1 MVQSEASI
9 PVIRRM
15 SVQISGEAVSVLNAH
30 IRSAQGYR
38 DQAIGDLREILRI
51 NPRR

>member
-1 MVQSEASI
+1 M
-9 PVIRRM
+9 
-15 SVQISGEAVSVLNAH
+15 SVLNAH

-51 NPRR
+51 NPVDENAAKALQDLGVER